1 MFSCRRTRAHVVS
14 VAGETG
20 LEIPRRQ
27 SGVKYRRF
35 ESKSNVCVRYRTRV
49 QVAPCHG
56 RPVLAIL
63 AGPIR
68 CLLLGLERLEQ
79 LDESRG
85 QIAVLVIAVACR
97 SRHSDGEAADPP
109 GCGKVARP
117 KSELV
122 AELAIDV
129 RVTDEA
135 HAVPAVADRADAIG
149 AGHAQVL
156 TGIVVDEGAVLP
168 WLLLIHKRHIVVL
181 IILSFAFV
189 FCFLLPWDAG
199 TAARG
204 DQSCRRL
211 QPVREVGHAD
221 TERSRIVIATG
232 AT

>member
-1 MFSCRRTRAHVVS
+1 MLSCRGTSAHLIR
-14 VAGETG
+14 VAGG
-20 LEIPRRQ
+20 PPL
-27 SGVKYRRF
+27 KYRGVGRA
-35 ESKSNVCVRYRTRV
+35 SSSDATNQKATVLRGDHTSTGRSWPRSDLYSPRV
-49 QVAPCHG
+49 
-56 RPVLAIL
+56 
-63 AGPIR
+63 AGPLR
-68 CLLLGLERLEQ
+68 YLLLRLYRLEQ

>member
-14 VAGETG
+14 VAGGTG

-122 AELAIDV
+122 AELAIYLG
-129 RVTDEA
+129 VTDKA
-135 HAVPAVADRADAIG
+135 HAVTAVADRADAIG
-149 AGHAQVL
+149 AGQVQAL
-156 TGIVVDEGAVLP
+156 SGIVVDEGAVLLGLLP
-168 WLLLIHKRHIVVL
+168 VHKGHVVVLLI
-181 IILSFAFV
+181 LSLPLV
-189 FCFLLPWDAG
+189 FYFLLPWDTG
-199 TAARG
+199 TTARG
-204 DQSCRRL
+204 NQSRRC
-211 QPVREVGHAD
+211 VK
-221 TERSRIVIATG
+221 
-232 AT
+232 

>member
-68 CLLLGLERLEQ
+68 CLLLGLDRLEQ

-122 AELAIDV
+122 AELPIYLG
-129 RVTDEA
+129 VTEKAD
-135 HAVPAVADRADAIG
+135 AVTAVADRADPIG
-149 AGHAQVL
+149 AGYAQAL
-156 TGIVVDEGAVLP
+156 PRIGVDGGAVLLG
-168 WLLLIHKRHIVVL
+168 LLLVHKGHVVVL
-181 IILSFAFV
+181 LILPLPLV
-189 FCFLLPWDAG
+189 FYSLPPGDAG
-199 TAARG
+199 TAARD
-204 DQSCRRL
+204 DQSRRCL
-211 QPVREVGHAD
+211 
-221 TERSRIVIATG
+221 
-232 AT
+232 